1 MRRIKE
7 PEVRKSELLDA
18 AQKLFIEKGYAK
30 TTVTDILNVH
40 GLSKG
45 VFYYYFKSKEEVMDA
60 IIERIVDAE
69 VANAKKIANAT
80 KIANVPEMTIP
91 QKLCAVLLG
100 QGLSDEKKKD
110 KEAITE
116 QFHEVENA
124 EMHQKTIALSIK
136 RLAPVIAEII
146 SQDKEISID
155 YLQETVELFIA
166 AGQFVF
172 DKGLF
177 AWNEEELHHRIMAFI
192 KMMEKTLAVPSGYFD
207 DIKNILI

>member
-7 PEVRKSELLDA
+7 PEVRRGEILDA
-18 AQKLFIEKGYAK
+18 AQKLFVERGYAK

-69 VANAKKIANAT
+69 VANAKAIVMN
-80 KIANVPEMTIP
+80 PEMTMP

-100 QGLSDEKKKD
+100 QGLPDENMKN
-110 KEAITE
+110 KEAMTE
-116 QFHEVENA
+116 QFHVTENA
-124 EMHQKTIALSIK
+124 EMHQKSIAQSIK

-146 SQDKEISID
+146 GEDKKISAS
-155 YLQETVELFIA
+155 YPRETVEFLIA
-166 AGQFVF
+166 AGQFMF
-172 DKGLF
+172 DKSLF
-177 AWNEEELHHRIMAFI
+177 QWNDDERSHRVMAFI
-192 KMMEKTLAVPSGYFD
+192 EMTENALGVPRGYFEK
-207 DIKNILI
+207 IKNAIK